1 MCRLGLTR
9 KISKIALCAERKR
22 KPSMFKLFV
31 RPVFKAQAH
40 DDTWYM
46 EKKSTDLEVS
56 FGSFCIARYSQSQFC
71 QDITKRTG
79 QSSFLA
85 RIWHFGHFIAFN
97 SSLSRVTLSD
107 QKCSQGKSND
117 VKWYN
122 YQVIYQVYI
131 YILDTRSIWCQS
143 MPIPSWWFSVF
154 EFFQYMGNLCSCT
167 KVHLP
172 WCSPSGDRV
181 WSLSFSY
188 KKDINMKHKI
198 CINL

>member
-131 YILDTRSIWCQS
+131 YIYWTPEVFDASLCQFLAGDFQFSSFFNTWGISAAVQRSTCHGVVRAATEFGLYRSATR
-143 MPIPSWWFSVF
+143 
-154 EFFQYMGNLCSCT
+154 
-167 KVHLP
+167 
-172 WCSPSGDRV
+172 
-181 WSLSFSY
+181 
-188 KKDINMKHKI
+188 KI
-198 CINL
+198 